1 MFAILWFLF
10 LAFSATI
17 CVVWVLDH
25 NGSVVIN
32 WLGYEVSSDILT
44 ALLLT
49 IIFAAIIFAISYL
62 LARILALKFP
72 NLFKLLFKKSYIK
85 RLESLIHKHWQGI
98 DTLQQL
104 LFSLESQNVKESVH
118 LQKKLAILIKNP
130 QLNNFFLGKIAT
142 QNKDFASAA
151 EYFEKIQDNKYA
163 RLMALKAKFNLAKER
178 QDIPTAI
185 AYAKQIL
192 SSKVDSD
199 KMAIELL
206 LLYRKAGLW
215 QDARALINEYGAE
228 KFSSELRQMEIAA
241 LNSGIAFDFYRKKNF
256 RQALNYAKLALK
268 YDENFLPANE
278 IMLKC
283 LIKRGFGFK
292 ASYKIKKL
300 WKTNPQPI
308 YAKIFN
314 FLNRKKSTKKRAE
327 LLEKLTASSNRVIK
341 RPHSYNCSNCGHS
354 TSSWSPIC
362 QRCNSANSFE
372 W

>member
-10 LAFSATI
+10 IAFSATI

-25 NGSVVIN
+25 NGSVVIT
-32 WLGYEVSSDILT
+32 WLGYETKTDILT

-49 IIFAAIIFAISYL
+49 IIFAAIIFALSYL

-85 RLESLIHKHWQGI
+85 RLESLIHRHWQGVE
-98 DTLQQL
+98 TLRQL
-104 LFSLESQNVKESVH
+104 LLSLESHDVKESTS
-118 LQKKLAILIKNP
+118 LQKKLAVLIKNP

-142 QNKDFASAA
+142 QNKDFSGAA
-151 EYFEKIQDNKYA
+151 EYFEKIQDNKFA
-163 RLMALKAKFNLAKER
+163 RLMALKARFNLAKER
-178 QDIPTAI
+178 QDLPTAI

-192 SSKVDSD
+192 SSRVDSD

-256 RQALNYAKLALK
+256 RQAFKYAKLALK

-283 LIKRGFGFK
+283 LIKKGFGFR
-292 ASYKIKKL
+292 AYYKIKKL

-308 YAKIFN
+308 YARFFN
-314 FLNRKKSTKKRAE
+314 FLNRKKPASKRA
-327 LLEKLTASSNRVIK
+327 LLLAKLKTLNNRVIK
-341 RPHSYNCSNCGHS
+341 RHHSYSCSNCGHKAAN
-354 TSSWSPIC
+354 WNPKC
-362 QRCNSANSFE
+362 LRCDSANSFE